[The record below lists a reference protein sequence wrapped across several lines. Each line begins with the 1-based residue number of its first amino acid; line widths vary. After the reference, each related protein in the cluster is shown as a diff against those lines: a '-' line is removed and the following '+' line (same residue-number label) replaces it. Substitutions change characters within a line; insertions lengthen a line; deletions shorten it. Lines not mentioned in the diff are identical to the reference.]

1 MSYHLFNKYLIY
13 NFIFHLISKRMRK
26 LIKANRVN
34 SVSYKREKKIEYR
47 GSKSKIGESR
57 EIKLL

>member
-1 MSYHLFNKYLIY
+1 
-13 NFIFHLISKRMRK
+13 MRK